1 MTCSREWG
9 LRGWMALG
17 PASRSSFAPVI
28 SLLELISLLE
38 RRSGRCARGR
48 LAIAAF
54 AILLPLPAAV
64 QASAGES
71 TVPAVHHRLPPVLF
85 GPLSHSGLTRMGAAP
100 TGVPG
105 DVTARP
111 GRQPARDGERGARGE
126 RSVFAFVRDLP
137 HAGSAPAAIRC
148 ARVAAGSSSQGAAR
162 RGGAGD
168 VTP

>member
-1 MTCSREWG
+1 
-9 LRGWMALG
+9 MALG

-100 TGVPG
+100 TGFRVTLQLGLVANLRGMANAARAASDPSSPSYGTYLTLAQLRQRFGAPG
-105 DVTARP
+105 S
-111 GRQPARDGERGARGE
+111 RQAAVLRALRAVGAR
-126 RSVFAFVRDLP
+126 
-137 HAGSAPAAIRC
+137 
-148 ARVAAGSSSQGAAR
+148 
-162 RGGAGD
+162 
-168 VTP
+168 VT